1 MVEDLGRAALDRL
14 RELLDVETVHE
25 HPNKSLS
32 WTLQGAVQR
41 AWSLPAPVDRGY
53 PMWRIHL
60 RTKAIEGFSATPKQ
74 NEALSVRVPL
84 PTIASLAQSSDQP
97 ASLNLASSLGVH
109 RGNAE
114 WVPEVLSLVARI
126 QVVEAHRLSQS
137 KGFGW
142 LGLKPAVESDIAD
155 PSLLTSWTSTSQ
167 SPAWPDAEIA
177 ECVDVLVRRARAEV
191 IPMPARMSTSL
202 MLDPSGG
209 PPCMLQ
215 IKTEATHA
223 FLGQGLHAVLNVAS
237 ACSPLRAI
245 VANTLE
251 LGEQGIGDSLGG
263 WWATSGGV
271 LRYCGFY
278 PNALY
283 RKGLALQLLLGYA
296 ERAHR
301 TSLRWLKG

>member
-25 HPNKSLS
+25 DLNKGWR
-32 WTLQGAVQR
+32 WTLHGAVQR

-60 RTKAIEGFSATPKQ
+60 RTRAIEGFSGTPGQ
-74 NEALSVRVPL
+74 NEALSIRVAL
-84 PTIASLAQSSDQP
+84 PTVASLAQSSDAP
-97 ASLNLASSLGVH
+97 ACLDLASSLEVH
-109 RGNAE
+109 RGNVS
-114 WVPEVLSLVARI
+114 WVPEILALVARI

-137 KGFGW
+137 RGFGW
-142 LGLKPAVESDIAD
+142 LGLRPAVESDIAD
-155 PSLLTSWTSTSQ
+155 PSLLTGWTSTSQ
-167 SPAWPDAEIA
+167 TPAWPDAEIA
-177 ECVDVLVRRARAEV
+177 DCVDVLVRRARAEV
-191 IPMPARMSTSL
+191 IPMPTRMSTSL
-202 MLDPSGG
+202 MLDPSSG
-209 PPCMLQ
+209 PPCILQ
-215 IKTEATHA
+215 IKTTATHA
-223 FLGQGLHAVLNVAS
+223 LLGEGLQAVLNVAS
-237 ACSPLRAI
+237 ASSPLRAI
-245 VANTLE
+245 VVNALE
-251 LGEQGIGDSLGG
+251 LGAQGVGDSLGG

-301 TSLRWLKG
+301 TSLRWFKG